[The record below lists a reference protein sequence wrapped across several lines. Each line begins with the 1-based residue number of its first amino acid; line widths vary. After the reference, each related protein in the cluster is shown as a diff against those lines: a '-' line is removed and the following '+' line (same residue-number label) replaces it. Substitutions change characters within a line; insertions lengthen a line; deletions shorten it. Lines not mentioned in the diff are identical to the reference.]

1 VDLRI
6 QVVFPHDA
14 QGRQQPVS
22 QAPLVN
28 VAVDI
33 FQHGTTLSVRPD
45 FLQAVP
51 SRYSVSLGLQ
61 IATGNGPL
69 QSDVSASG
77 ASIVPQ
83 QTSSDIGGQ
92 QYPRWV
98 FNDVPVQPGQQYHFM
113 AILAGLLGNA
123 VTTGNQFSTIWTHA
137 ADARTYLPSPQAPPA
152 CVPRTVTSTHTA
164 PSARHNHLRQVVI
177 RHPLRDV
184 TGRASRSTT
193 RNRGAGA
200 SLWRMSRQRCW
211 CGRDGVGRIIALC

>member
-51 SRYSVSLGLQ
+51 SRCSVSLGLQ
-61 IATGNGPL
+61 IAGGNGPL
-69 QSDVSASG
+69 RGELGASG
-77 ASIVPQ
+77 GSIAPR
-83 QTSSDIGGQ
+83 QTSFDIGGQ
-92 QYPRWV
+92 QYRRWV
-98 FNDVPVQPGQQYHFM
+98 FNNVPFQPGQQYLFM

-123 VTTGNQFSTIWTHA
+123 VTAGNQFPTIWTYA

-152 CVPRTVTSTHTA
+152 CVP
-164 PSARHNHLRQVVI
+164 
-177 RHPLRDV
+177 
-184 TGRASRSTT
+184 
-193 RNRGAGA
+193 
-200 SLWRMSRQRCW
+200 
-211 CGRDGVGRIIALC
+211 